1 MLSLTAVEHFVMGGF
16 AFGMV
21 FMATDPVSGSHTDKG
36 RWIYGFL
43 IGFMVVIIRAV
54 NPAYP
59 EGMMLAILFANAFAP
74 LIDYSILQKYIK
86 NRELKYE
93 K

>member
-1 MLSLTAVEHFVMGGF
+1 
-16 AFGMV
+16 MV
-21 FMATDPVSGSHTDKG
+21 FLATDPVSGSHTDAG

-59 EGMMLAILFANAFAP
+59 EGMMLAILFANAFAS
-74 LIDYSILQKYIK
+74 LIDYSILQKHIK